1 MQGIRQYQLL
11 EDLRPGRSAKAAL
24 LRWDAKLQKYIVS
37 KEQIE
42 LFEFVGSHGD
52 KGDRG
57 YGYLSPESGRW
68 ETVSG
73 LYEQTAQWIPS

>member
-24 LRWDAKLQKYIVS
+24 LRWDAKQERYITT

-42 LFEFVGSHGD
+42 IFEFVGTHGD

-57 YGYLSPESGRW
+57 YGYLSPDSGRW

-73 LYEQTAQWIPS
+73 LYEQQAQWIPS